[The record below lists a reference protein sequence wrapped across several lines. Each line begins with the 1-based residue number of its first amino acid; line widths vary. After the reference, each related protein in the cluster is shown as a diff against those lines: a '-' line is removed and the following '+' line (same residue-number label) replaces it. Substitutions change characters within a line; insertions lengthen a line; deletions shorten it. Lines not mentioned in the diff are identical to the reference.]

1 MKWVAGADGCRSGWV
16 RVSLC
21 LATRALRAEVLGCSA
36 QLLRAPPELAVLCLD
51 IPIGLPERGPRACDL
66 AARRELGRPRGASVF
81 PAPLRSV
88 LGAASYREACA
99 LHEQS
104 DGRRLSRQAF
114 AILPKIAGVDA
125 WLAASAS
132 ARARVL
138 ESHPEL
144 SFAALAGAPLAES
157 KRSPAGREK
166 RRAHLA
172 AWAGAEALAAAYAH
186 VRGAGLGE
194 DDFLDACALAWTAE
208 RVARGTSRSLP
219 QNPPLDARGLPMRIV
234 V

>member
-1 MKWVAGADGCRSGWV
+1 
-16 RVSLC
+16 
-21 LATRALRAEVLGCSA
+21 LGRPG
-36 QLLRAPPELAVLCLD
+36 QLLRTPPELAVLCLD
-51 IPIGLPERGPRACDL
+51 IPIGLPERGPRAGDL

-81 PAPLRSV
+81 PAPLRGV

-114 AILPKIAGVDA
+114 ALLPKIAGVDA

-132 ARARVL
+132 ARARAV
-138 ESHPEL
+138 EAHPEL
-144 SFAALAGAPLAES
+144 SFGALAGAPLAES
-157 KRSPAGREK
+157 KRSPAGRER
-166 RRAHLA
+166 RRALLA
-172 AWAGAEALAAAYAH
+172 EWAGAEALAAAYAR
-186 VRGAGLGE
+186 VRCAGVGE

-208 RVARGTSRSLP
+208 RVAGGTSRSLP
-219 QNPPLDARGLPMRIV
+219 QVPLLDARGLPMRIV